1 MGRIWRV
8 FGQQTG
14 LWILAG
20 IFLFFTF
27 SVGETFLSVG
37 NMENVARQI
46 SLDAPVVFG
55 EAVVLIAGGI
65 DISVGSN
72 MAMAGAITMG
82 LQPLGTPVAVLAALL
97 FGVLIGAVNGLLV
110 TKGKIVPFIATL
122 GTMSLVRGLLLT
134 YTHQQPIPGTDSEFS
149 FWGAGNIGFI
159 PVPLIVT
166 LLLMLALVI
175 FLKYSRSGRNLYAI
189 GGNKEA
195 AHVAGISVDKS
206 MFTAFVISG
215 FTSALSG
222 VLLASRLNSATVQV
236 GNDTP
241 LLALAAA
248 IIGGASLLGGRGTIV
263 GAFIGVLA
271 LGMLTN
277 GMNLLGVLTYYQ
289 IAFRALI
296 LIAVVAID
304 AFSGNLTRRRL
315 AMANAMRS
323 KTTGNTTERKEDKD
337 GLAPSGP

>member
-1 MGRIWRV
+1 MVRIGRV

-14 LWILAG
+14 LLILAG
-20 IFLFFTF
+20 IFLVF
-27 SVGETFLSVG
+27 SLSAGDFFLSLG
-37 NMENVARQI
+37 NMENLARQI

-72 MAMAGAITMG
+72 LAMAGAITMG

-122 GTMSLVRGLLLT
+122 GTMSLVRGMVLT
-134 YTHQQPIPGTDSEFS
+134 YTGQRPIPGTDSDFT
-149 FWGAGNIGFI
+149 FWGAGNVGFI

-166 LLLMLALVI
+166 LLLMLALFI
-175 FLKYSRSGRNLYAI
+175 FLKFTRTGRNLYAI

-195 AHVAGISVDKS
+195 AHVAGISVEKYQ
-206 MFTAFVISG
+206 FIAFVISG
-215 FTSALSG
+215 FTSSLAG
-222 VLLASRLNSATVQV
+222 VLLAARLNSATVQV

-241 LLALAAA
+241 LLALSAA

-289 IAFRALI
+289 IAIRALI

-304 AFSGNLTRRRL
+304 AFTGNLTRRRL
-315 AMANAMRS
+315 ATANAMRS
-323 KTTGNTTERKEDKD
+323 QPVERKEDKE

>member
-1 MGRIWRV
+1 MTRVGRV
-8 FGQQTG
+8 FGQQPG
-14 LWILAG
+14 LLILAG
-20 IFLFFTF
+20 IFLVFTF
-27 SVGETFLSVG
+27 STSDIFLSLG
-37 NMENVARQI
+37 NMENLARQI

-82 LQPLGTPVAVLAALL
+82 LQPLGTPVAVLAALM
-97 FGVLIGAVNGLLV
+97 FGVLLGAVNGLLV

-122 GTMSLVRGLLLT
+122 GTMSLVRGLVLT
-134 YTHQQPIPGTDSEFS
+134 YTGQRPISGTDSNFT
-149 FWGAGNIGFI
+149 FWGAGSIGFL

-166 LLLMLALVI
+166 LFLMLGLFI
-175 FLKYSRSGRNLYAI
+175 FLKYTRTGRNLYAI

-195 AHVAGISVDKS
+195 AYVAGISVEKYQ
-206 MFTAFVISG
+206 FIAFVISG
-215 FTSALSG
+215 FTSSLAG
-222 VLLASRLNSATVQV
+222 VLLAARLNSATVQV

-248 IIGGASLLGGRGTIV
+248 IIGGASLLGGRGTIG

-277 GMNLLGVLTYYQ
+277 GMNLLGILTYYQ
-289 IAFRALI
+289 IAIKAMI

-304 AFSGNLTRRRL
+304 AFTGNLARRRL
-315 AMANAMRS
+315 ATANAMRS
-323 KTTGNTTERKEDKD
+323 KTVERKEGKE